1 MNKALRN
8 ELLTICGIG
17 ALGAFILNKP
27 RVMTGFGVL
36 AGTAALLTDPPLSY
50 RGAGVVI
57 TGGSRGLGLALAK
70 ELVREG
76 ALVTLLARDGKE
88 LDRAR
93 ALLIAEYPRARVHTV
108 VCDVTEQTQV
118 NTALEEAVRVFGDI
132 DVLINNAGAIVVAPY
147 ETFTREDFEA
157 QMDLHLYS
165 AMTTIEWVLPHFLR
179 KKKGRIVNICS
190 MGGKAAVPHMLP
202 YDTSKFALAGFSQGL
217 SAELERHNIYVTT
230 VYPNLIRTGSPIQA
244 VFKGDH
250 EKEYAWFAA
259 GDNFPGLSQSAHVVA
274 RKVLAACREGQRELV
289 PSVMGKARLGVSV
302 LFPELAMAVM
312 ALMNRLMPTGNARSY
327 HTGAESRGW
336 LDHTILGRLLRRRTT
351 RVEEEFN
358 QQPKESAK
366 ANMGLLH

>member
-8 ELLTICGIG
+8 ELLTICGLG

-27 RVMTGFGVL
+27 RVMTGFGAL
-36 AGTAALLTDPPLSY
+36 AATAAILTDPPFSF

-76 ALVTLLARDGKE
+76 ALVTLLARDSKE

-108 VCDVTEQTQV
+108 VCDVTEPTQV
-118 NTALEEAVRVFGDI
+118 NYALEEATKVFGAI
-132 DVLINNAGAIVVAPY
+132 EVLINNAGAIVVAPY
-147 ETFTREDFEA
+147 ETLTREDFEA

-165 AMTTIEWVLPHFLR
+165 AMTTVEWVLPHFLR
-179 KKKGRIVNICS
+179 RKRGRIVNICS
-190 MGGKAAVPHMLP
+190 VGGKLAVPHMLP

-217 SAELERHNIYVTT
+217 SAELERHGICVTT
-230 VYPNLIRTGSPIQA
+230 VYPTLMQTGSPMQA
-244 VFKGDH
+244 VFKGDN

-259 GDNFPGLSQSAHVVA
+259 GDNFPGLSQSAAVAA
-274 RKVLAACREGQRELV
+274 RKILSACREGQRELI
-289 PSVMGKARLGVSV
+289 PTTLGKVRVGWGVI
-302 LFPELAMAVM
+302 FPELSIAMM
-312 ALMNRLMPTGNARSY
+312 SLMNRLMPTGNARAY
-327 HTGAESRGW
+327 HTGAESRQL
-336 LDHTILGRLLRRRTT
+336 LDHSILGRLLRKRTVRT
-351 RVEEEFN
+351 EQELN

-366 ANMGLLH
+366 HNMGLLH